1 MTLMLIYFS
10 VYFSCRMVW
19 EITEINSCCY
29 MWIHWFWMY
38 GTNDIYELSS
48 FLEMVDR
55 GGIGEDKALLSLPD
69 DSKGIPG
76 ILICRFQSWIYWPFI
91 LKYIL
96 IVLAL
101 QIKWL
106 QTTLY
111 LFLHNGF
118 MLNRWML
125 SRWLLGHQGY
135 VISLV

>member
-1 MTLMLIYFS
+1 
-10 VYFSCRMVW
+10 
-19 EITEINSCCY
+19 
-29 MWIHWFWMY
+29 
-38 GTNDIYELSS
+38 
-48 FLEMVDR
+48 
-55 GGIGEDKALLSLPD
+55 LSLPD